1 MSSFP
6 DSTLT
11 FPQAQQALRHLTG
24 DLRDLDHRLALIA
37 DAIEPHPT
45 QPLPAALRGMLH
57 LVRTDLLHE
66 AIATLTTLANQS
78 EHGFAI
84 EQIRLAE
91 SLDVL
96 ACQG

>member
-11 FPQAQQALRHLTG
+11 FPQAQQAVRHLAV
-24 DLRDLDHRLALIA
+24 DLRDLDHRLGRIA

-66 AIATLTTLANQS
+66 AIATLTTLATQS
-78 EHGFAI
+78 EQGFAI